1 VVDYESFMEYQNMP
15 LCYLAWLYNIN
26 RGVIIAPGREE
37 EWTLSVQHTDEDID
51 RYVAAFKDLVVDT
64 TA

>member
-1 VVDYESFMEYQNMP
+1 MDYESFIKHQDFE
-15 LCYLAWLYNIN
+15 LCNLAWLYNIN

-37 EWTLSVQHTDEDID
+37 EWTLSVQHTDEDVD
-51 RYVAAFKDLVVDT
+51 RYVAAFKDLVEDV

>member
-1 VVDYESFMEYQNMP
+1 MP

>member
-1 VVDYESFMEYQNMP
+1 M
-15 LCYLAWLYNIN
+15 N

-51 RYVAAFKDLVVDT
+51 RYVGAYEDLVRDV